1 MAKCKVTGKG
11 PLSGNNVSKANNHTK
26 KWQRPNVHKKRV
38 YVPELGRAVSLSVSS
53 RGLRTITRSGLME
66 FLKKNNLQLKDV
78 IS

>member
-26 KWQRPNVHKKRV
+26 RWQRPNLHKKRV
-38 YVPELGRAVSLSVSS
+38 YVPELGRAVSLRVSS

-78 IS
+78 T

>member
-1 MAKCKVTGKG
+1 MAKCKITGKG

-26 KWQRPNVHKKRV
+26 KWQRPNLHKKRV
-38 YVPELGRAVSLSVSS
+38 YVPELGRAVSLRVSS
-53 RGLRTITRSGLME
+53 RGLRTITRSGLTE